1 MSNLINKS
9 VVRGGEIPNYSN
21 AWESIS
27 MSIYTH
33 YNQPFGF
40 YVYAYMR
47 ANGNPYYIGKG
58 KDKRAWS
65 KGKGEVYPPVDSSR
79 IIIVE
84 SNLTNIGALAIER
97 RLIRWYGRKDLGTG
111 ILRNKT
117 DGGDGLTGYRASP
130 TTCEKISNSLRGN
143 QNNSGKKRTIEQRKK
158 MSARDTGKKQTPER
172 VANRAAKNT
181 GQTRTDITK
190 QRLRQAA
197 INRTKY
203 ECNSCGKL
211 VDASNFARWHGNN
224 CKYGDQR

>member
-1 MSNLINKS
+1 MSNVINKS

-27 MSIYTH
+27 MSIYTRH
-33 YNQPFGF
+33 NQPSGF
-40 YVYAYMR
+40 YVYAYVR
-47 ANGNPYYIGKG
+47 ADGTPYNIGKG

-65 KGKGEVYPPVDSSR
+65 KSKGEVYPPVDSER

-97 RLIRWYGRKDLGTG
+97 RLIRWYGRKDLGSG

-117 DGGDGLTGYRASP
+117 DGGDGLTGYLASP
-130 TTCEKISNSLRGN
+130 ATCEKISKSLLGN
-143 QNNSGKKRTIEQRKK
+143 QNNLGKKRTLEQRKK

-172 VANRAAKNT
+172 IANRVAKNT
-181 GQTRTDITK
+181 GQTRTDVTK

-197 INRTKY
+197 ISRTKH

-211 VDASNFARWHGNN
+211 VDASNFARWHGKN